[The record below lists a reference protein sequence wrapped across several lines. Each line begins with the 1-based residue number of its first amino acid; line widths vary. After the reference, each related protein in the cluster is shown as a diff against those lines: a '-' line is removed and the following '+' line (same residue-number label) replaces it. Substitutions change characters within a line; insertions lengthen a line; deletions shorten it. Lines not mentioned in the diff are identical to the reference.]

1 MENNN
6 LKFTAHIALIAMT
19 IIYAYN
25 YYVSSAIL
33 NKISGFE
40 LTILRSGFAAIAFT
54 IIDAIITKP
63 HWVENSPQ
71 LPILNKKIVFASIF
85 MSLSQILF
93 FIGLKATEPINAS
106 IMRLST
112 PIIVF
117 LIVFIFQLKTN
128 NKKQD
133 GFIIQMT
140 GVIIAVLA
148 AYYTISINYNSSSIL
163 TLFQQSGDFIVLLSA
178 AFFGIYIILIQ
189 QLIKEGYHFVNL
201 LKWNFIIGTCIL
213 FILSFSKIFDYSNVK
228 TLTLNLELSF
238 VLQVSYLLFLA
249 TILTFMFNTFA
260 LKVLSPTVVS
270 TYNCL
275 QPLVA
280 TIIGLSLG
288 KKIDSHIAIAGFFV
302 ILGVIMVSQPKWI
315 ENQLH
320 LIKEKIFSLPTIISQ
335 NHIKVEIN
343 THRANLSLKSENT
356 QAPTEFHSVTPYKK
370 PPKKKKL
377 AKT

>member
-6 LKFTAHIALIAMT
+6 LKFIAHIALIAMT

-40 LTILRSGFAAIAFT
+40 LTILRSGFAAIVFT
-54 IIDAIITKP
+54 IIDAIRLNRISKP
-63 HWVENSPQ
+63 PLVENPPKPRE
-71 LPILNKKIVFASIF
+71 LYGIIFIASLF
-85 MSLSQILF
+85 MSLSQVLF

-117 LIVFIFQLKTN
+117 LIVSVLSLKAIL
-128 NKKQD
+128 NKKQN

-140 GVIIAVLA
+140 GVVIAVLG
-148 AYYTISINYNSSSIL
+148 AYYTISINYNSNSIL

-178 AFFGIYIILIQ
+178 ALFGIYIILTQ
-189 QLIKEGYHFVNL
+189 KLIKKGYHFVSL
-201 LKWNFIIGTCIL
+201 LKWNFIIGTCVL
-213 FILSFSKIFDYSNVK
+213 FILGFSEMFDYSNIK
-228 TLTLNLELSF
+228 TLTLDLELSF

-270 TYNCL
+270 IYNCL
-275 QPLVA
+275 QPVVA
-280 TIIGLSLG
+280 VIIGFSLG
-288 KKIDSHIAIAGFFV
+288 QKIDNHLIVTGFLV
-302 ILGVIMVSQPKWI
+302 ILGVIMVSQSEWI
-315 ENQLH
+315 GTRLF
-320 LIKEKIFSLPTIISQ
+320 LIKKEEPIPTTNTSTKDAVRSEITVESKLEDYKNRPKEREK
-335 NHIKVEIN
+335 
-343 THRANLSLKSENT
+343 A
-356 QAPTEFHSVTPYKK
+356 TPE
-370 PPKKKKL
+370 PPQV
-377 AKT
+377 AQSTT